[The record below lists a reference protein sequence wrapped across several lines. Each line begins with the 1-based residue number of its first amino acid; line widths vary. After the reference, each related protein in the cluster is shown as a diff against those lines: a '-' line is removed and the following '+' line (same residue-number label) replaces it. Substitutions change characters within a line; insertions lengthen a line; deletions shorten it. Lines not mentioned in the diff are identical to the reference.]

1 MTTKDALEL
10 AISVLQENPQKAE
23 YLEAIKLLQR
33 LQKRDIVA
41 QWSQETIIA
50 ALDNWKDQ
58 HGKPPTVT
66 NLIEPGMPG
75 ANIIQKHFGVRASA
89 LLYRRYPPD
98 NNPAP
103 PKNRYGYITTEDWLA
118 CFREQFL
125 KHCTEEGFCSKTYN
139 MLKDKDTPLWMTIAR
154 HCGTTQWSKLMK
166 LADVKYPGQVDQYEP
181 GTLHVSSVK
190 SPWLERL
197 EAAVAK
203 REELDQQLID
213 TMEKNNQRKKKQK

>member
-10 AISVLQENPQKAE
+10 AIVALQKESPTERNT
-23 YLEAIKLLQR
+23 EAIMLLQR
-33 LQKRDIVA
+33 LQKRDIVSK
-41 QWSQETIIA
+41 WTQETIIA
-50 ALDNWKDQ
+50 ALDNWKDLN
-58 HGKPPTVT
+58 GRPPTAT

-75 ANIIQKHFGVRASA
+75 ANIIQKHFGMRASA
-89 LLYRRYPPD
+89 FLHRRYPPD

-103 PKNRYGYITTEDWLA
+103 PKNQYGFQSEDDWIA

-125 KHCTEEGFCSKTYN
+125 KHCNEEGFSSKTYN

-154 HCGTTQWSKLMK
+154 HCGTTKWTKLME
-166 LADVKYPGQVDQYEP
+166 LAEVNYPGYTAQNVA

-203 REELDQQLID
+203 REELDQQLINSI
-213 TMEKNNQRKKKQK
+213 EKNNKRKKTK